1 MEIVL
6 TGVEQRKDEEEVERE
21 ADEVADGSLGDRTNR
36 VTLHD
41 GDQNFRQLFSKRY
54 HLRGHILNQESRC
67 TAFGIIILALFL
79 ARIHT

>member
-21 ADEVADGSLGDRTNR
+21 ADEVADGSLGDCPRR

-41 GDQNFRQLFSKRY
+41 GDKVYRRLLSARFHIPGRQDT
-54 HLRGHILNQESRC
+54 IASRW
-67 TAFGIIILALFL
+67 TAV
-79 ARIHT
+79 

>member
-41 GDQNFRQLFSKRY
+41 GDQNFRQLFLERY
-54 HLRGHILNQESRC
+54 
-67 TAFGIIILALFL
+67 ALL
-79 ARIHT
+79 